1 MNWQIIKE
9 EIYYQD
15 GSWRDIYVLGT
26 TWEDWRKWIL
36 LVNQTY
42 QVKFYNG
49 LTQQTEIGIN
59 TEAVHSYLTG
69 KTDLTN
75 SATVKLG
82 AITIKCYFFTDQEI
96 EIDID
101 PREIV
106 SIEDHNLFIEYMTTV
121 SICLNKPVIMTAES
135 SQDTIYILI
144 DGENVKFV

>member
-1 MNWQIIKE
+1 MNWLAIKE
-9 EIYYQD
+9 EIYYRD
-15 GSWRDIYVLGT
+15 GSWRDIYVLDT
-26 TWEDWRKWIL
+26 TWEDWRDWIL
-36 LVNQTY
+36 LVNKTY
-42 QVKFYNG
+42 EVTFYNG
-49 LTQQTEIGIN
+49 LTQQMEIGIN

-75 SATVKLG
+75 SATIKLG
-82 AITIKCYFFTDQEI
+82 AISIKCYFFTDEEI

-106 SIEDHNLFIEYMTTV
+106 SIEDHNRLIDYMTTV
-121 SICLNKPVIMTAES
+121 SICLNKSVIMTAES